1 MLRPLSHTSNLD
13 IWSFYRTETLAHGPS
28 YDMELTESEL
38 REDEDQDDVITD
50 SGVLTAD
57 SSLKRR
63 VVNGCYDDIELT
75 EPAVFSFVLSVSF
88 CIFSDHCQFDLP
100 PT

>member
-38 REDEDQDDVITD
+38 REDDDQDDVITD

-63 VVNGCYDDIELT
+63 VVSGCYDDIELM
-75 EPAVFSFVLSVSF
+75 EPAVFSFILSVSF
-88 CIFSDHCQFDLP
+88 CIFSDNFQFDLP